1 MTRLVPPLLALL
13 LALPAAA
20 QFPGADPLK
29 GAAQKA
35 AEAAKAK
42 GKQAANDKVEKR
54 VNARLLAE
62 GRKNQCAFKT
72 NSDDFEG
79 KCDDKVRRLYSALVD
94 AKKVLVQA
102 GVSGFRFEVAGHTDT
117 TGVAAK
123 NKALSEKRAARIVDE
138 LKKKGIPSGEIV
150 AVGKGS
156 EEPLVKPDDTP
167 AKRARNRRYEI
178 QARLQ
183 MP

>member
-1 MTRLVPPLLALL
+1 MTRLVPPLLALV

-20 QFPGADPLK
+20 QFPGTDPLK
-29 GAAQKA
+29 DAAQRA

-42 GKQAANDKVEKR
+42 GKQTANDKVEKR

-62 GRKNQCAFKT
+62 GRKNQCTFKT
-72 NSDDFEG
+72 NSDEFEG

-150 AVGKGS
+150 AVGKGPD
-156 EEPLVKPDDTP
+156 EPLVKPDDTP

>member
-1 MTRLVPPLLALL
+1 MIRLIAPLLALL

-20 QFPGADPLK
+20 QFSGVDPLK

-42 GKQAANDKVEKR
+42 GKQTANEKVEKR

-62 GRKNQCAFKT
+62 GRKNQCTFKT
-72 NSDDFEG
+72 NSDEFEG
-79 KCDDKVRRLYSALVD
+79 KCDDKLRRLYSALVD

-117 TGVAAK
+117 TGVPAK

-156 EEPLVKPDDTP
+156 DEPLVKPDDTP
-167 AKRARNRRYEI
+167 AKKSKNRRYEVRVI
-178 QARLQ
+178 L
-183 MP
+183 

>member
-1 MTRLVPPLLALL
+1 MIRLVPPLLALL

-20 QFPGADPLK
+20 QFSGVDPLK
-29 GAAQKA
+29 GAAQRA
-35 AEAAKAK
+35 AESAK
-42 GKQAANDKVEKR
+42 GKAKQAANEKVEKR
-54 VNARLLAE
+54 VNTRLLAE
-62 GRKNQCAFKT
+62 GRKNQCTFKT
-72 NSDDFEG
+72 DSDEFEG
-79 KCDDKVRRLYSALVD
+79 KCDDKVRRLYGALVD

-102 GVSGFRFEVAGHTDT
+102 GISGFRFEVSGHTDT
-117 TGVAAK
+117 TGNPAK
-123 NKALSEKRAARIVDE
+123 NQALSEKRAARIVDE
-138 LKKKGIPSGEIV
+138 LKKKGIPASEIV

-156 EEPLVKPDDTP
+156 AEPLVKPDNTP